1 MENEFIR
8 PSSLQ
13 RVYHCPGSWSMCQD
27 IPDTESDAQAE
38 GTLLHERMA
47 FAVVSGILNTEGL
60 DTEQAVALDYCMKCL
75 SDVMAEIGEGAIAD
89 PEVPLVLHDGEG
101 GVLTRGTCDCV
112 VRSPDGSRVAII
124 DWKFGRNEVIDAA
137 KNFQLA
143 AYAGG
148 AMEVYGV
155 SECKAFVCQ
164 PRLCRTTSFTF
175 EGLPSVVFAIGEVS
189 RAAMGDTLVLRP
201 CPEACTYC
209 AAKGVCPAFRRAM
222 TQLAPTDGGL
232 SSLAPADLAS
242 LYEKGQM
249 VKKWID
255 GELAAAMSAYLDEHG
270 ELDGWQ
276 WQEVQGRREVEDVA
290 GLREAMSEV
299 LSSSDFEKASK
310 LSLSALQEIG
320 VPRIQILARN
330 GGEKITRT
338 EAKKRFDLLASP
350 YIVRGKPS
358 RRIVRKEE
366 KQ

>member
-1 MENEFIR
+1 M
-8 PSSLQ
+8 
-13 RVYHCPGSWSMCQD
+13 
-27 IPDTESDAQAE
+27 
-38 GTLLHERMA
+38 
-47 FAVVSGILNTEGL
+47 
-60 DTEQAVALDYCMKCL
+60 
-75 SDVMAEIGEGAIAD
+75 
-89 PEVPLVLHDGEG
+89 
-101 GVLTRGTCDCV
+101 
-112 VRSPDGSRVAII
+112 
-124 DWKFGRNEVIDAA
+124 
-137 KNFQLA
+137 
-143 AYAGG
+143 
-148 AMEVYGV
+148 
-155 SECKAFVCQ
+155 
-164 PRLCRTTSFTF
+164 
-175 EGLPSVVFAIGEVS
+175 VFAIGEVS

-209 AAKGVCPAFRRAM
+209 AAKGVCPAFRRTM
-222 TQLAPTDGGL
+222 TQLAPRDGGL

-249 VKKWID
+249 AKKWID

-290 GLREAMSEV
+290 GLREVMSEV

-320 VPRIQILARN
+320 VPRIQILAKN